1 MISVEVNAYVD
12 YEALATKYHEKKA
25 LKRTA
30 LSIGLSII
38 IYFASSFILGSVLAF
53 FTGQLLTL
61 AKTVEVYDIIYE
73 AYVGIS
79 YLLPMLLAF
88 IPIVL
93 LVRIPLKVALPFKRT
108 PIAVATPAAMATLG
122 CSTIAVFIASFLLSL
137 FQSSGLEYDVPQP
150 DVPQTIVGKLMYLF
164 IISVLPAVFE
174 EFLFRGYILQSLRR
188 FGDVFAIIISSL
200 IFALFHGNFAQLPNA
215 FVMGVAFA
223 FIAVRTGSLA
233 TGMVIHFINNSVI
246 AVLDIFLFSNL
257 DEMTS
262 GMLTLIYLAVYF
274 LFGVIGF
281 IILLTK
287 FPKFFQIKKSSSPLS
302 AGERAKAFFL
312 QPVSLIG
319 IVIMF
324 GMCFSYFVL

>member
-1 MISVEVNAYVD
+1 MIFVQENTYVD
-12 YEALATKYHEKKA
+12 YEALAVKYREKKA

-38 IYFASSFILGSVLAF
+38 VFFASSFIFGAVLALV
-53 FTGQLLTL
+53 TGYLLTL

-73 AYVGIS
+73 AYIGLS
-79 YLLPMLLAF
+79 YLLPMISAF
-88 IPIVL
+88 IPVML

-108 PIAVATPAAMATLG
+108 PIAVATPATLAGLG
-122 CSTIAVFIASFLLSL
+122 CSTVGVFIASVLLSF
-137 FQSSGLEYDVPQP
+137 FQSAGFDYNVTQP
-150 DVPQTIVGKLMYLF
+150 EIPETMVGKLMYVF
-164 IISVLPAVFE
+164 IIGVLPAIFE
-174 EFLFRGYILQSLRR
+174 EFLFRGYMLQSLRR

-215 FVMGVAFA
+215 FIMGVAFA
-223 FIAVRTGSLA
+223 FIAVRTGSIA

-246 AVLDIFLFSNL
+246 TVLDIFLLSNL
-257 DEMTS
+257 DEITS
-262 GMLTLIYLAVYF
+262 GMLTLVYLAVYF

-281 IILLTK
+281 VVLLAK
-287 FPKFFQIKKSSSPLS
+287 FPKFFQIRKSTSPLS

-319 IVIMF
+319 LILMF
-324 GMCFSYFVL
+324 GMCFTYFVL